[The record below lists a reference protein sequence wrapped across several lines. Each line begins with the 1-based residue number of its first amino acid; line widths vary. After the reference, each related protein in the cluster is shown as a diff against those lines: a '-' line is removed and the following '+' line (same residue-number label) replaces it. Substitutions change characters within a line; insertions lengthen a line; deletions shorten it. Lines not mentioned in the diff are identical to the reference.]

1 MLLRYLTVVE
11 LKKATKTKQPNGYS
25 LEICTLIDK
34 YKVQKQELND
44 EISAS
49 IYGADIIRMLRLK
62 SFDRRLEKYLQDK
75 INNDSDNIS
84 QYRIFVNNKKYK
96 IKSVNE
102 KGCDI
107 ELV

>member
-1 MLLRYLTVVE
+1 MLLRYLTIVE
-11 LKKATKTKQPNGYS
+11 LKKATKTKQSNGYS
-25 LEICTLIDK
+25 LETCSLVDK

-62 SFDRRLEKYLQDK
+62 SFDKKLEKYLQDK

-84 QYRIFVNNKKYK
+84 QYRIVINNKKYK
-96 IKSVNE
+96 IRTVNE
-102 KGCDI
+102 KGCEI

>member
-1 MLLRYLTVVE
+1 MLLRYLINIE
-11 LKKATKTKQPNGYS
+11 LKKATKTKQANGYTT
-25 LEICTLIDK
+25 ETYELIDK

-49 IYGADIIRMLRLK
+49 IYGANIVNMLRLK
-62 SFDRRLEKYLQDK
+62 SAKKEFENYLQEK
-75 INNDSDNIS
+75 INNESDNIS
-84 QYRIFVNNKKYK
+84 QYYVFIGNRKYK

-102 KGCDI
+102 KGCEI